1 MTLSVNNL
9 KMNINTYRFR
19 LWLRCCAALALILTV
34 NSTRAQFGQQ
44 TQWSEDGNSIIKTV
58 DGDIVQESV
67 TDSEQ
72 RTVLA
77 TKADLTPANSS
88 AALPIRRFSLSQDGN
103 RILIN
108 TNTKRVWR
116 YDTRGDYWVFNR
128 QNGTLRKL
136 GNSLPES
143 SLMYAKFS
151 PDGGSVAY
159 VSSHN
164 IYVENLASGKI
175 TSLTSDGTDRI
186 IHGTFDWAYEEEFG
200 CRDGFRWSPDGRKI
214 AYWTID
220 ARTIRNFL
228 MINNTDSAYAYTI
241 PVEYPKVG
249 EAPSGAFIS
258 VVDVATG
265 ETVKMD
271 IPGDPVQHYLPR
283 MEWAASSNELI
294 IQQLDRKQQESNLY
308 LADVADGKCTR
319 IYQETDEAWIDSKA
333 RWNGD
338 DPTGWEWINNGKEF
352 IWVSE
357 KDGWRHL
364 YRVDR
369 RGKEKLITPGNYDV
383 IGIDLIDETNGYVY
397 FSASPENATQKY
409 LYRVKLSGSP
419 AERIT
424 PKGQDGT
431 HRYTVSPN
439 GKIALH
445 QFSGHTTVSRG
456 NIVSLPDHRTLVHGQ
471 RNELPTDVPKAEFF
485 RVTTAD
491 GVEMD
496 GWMVKPTPFDSSKR
510 YPVVFYVYGE
520 PAGQTVT
527 DSYGAGSNRLYQ
539 GSMAEDGYIYISV
552 ENRGTPAPKGRAWR
566 KAIYKNIGILNIR
579 DQAMAAKE
587 ILKWPFVDSSRVAVW
602 GWSGGGSSTLN
613 LLFQYPEIYQT
624 GIAVAAVGNQLMY
637 DNIYQERYMGLPQE
651 DLEPFIQGS
660 PVTHAKNLKGN
671 LLYIHGTADDNVHYQ
686 NAELLINELIKH
698 NRQFSLMAYPNRSHS
713 ISEGEGTT
721 AHLSTLYTNFLKQHC
736 PPGGR

>member
-1 MTLSVNNL
+1 MQ
-9 KMNINTYRFR
+9 
-19 LWLRCCAALALILTV
+19 LWRYSAAFSLVLLFCGAA
-34 NSTRAQFGQQ
+34 NAQFGQR
-44 TQWSEDGNSIIKTV
+44 TQWSEDGNAIIKAV
-58 DGDIVQESV
+58 DGEIVQEMV
-67 TDSEQ
+67 ADPQQ
-72 RTVLA
+72 RVVVASKTA
-77 TKADLTPANSS
+77 LTPAGSP
-88 AALPIRRFSLSQDGN
+88 APLTVRRFSLSEDGSKV
-103 RILIN
+103 LIH
-108 TNTKRVWR
+108 TNTRRVWR
-116 YDTRGDYWVFNR
+116 YDTRGDYWVYDRIDKSLR
-128 QNGTLRKL
+128 QLGTT
-136 GNSLPES
+136 LPEA
-143 SLMYAKFS
+143 SLLYAKLS
-151 PDGGSVAY
+151 PDGSKAAY
-159 VSSHN
+159 VSGHN
-164 IYVENLASGKI
+164 LYLEELASGQV
-175 TSLTSDGTDRI
+175 TPLTTDGADRI

-200 CRDGFRWSPDGRKI
+200 CRDGFRWSPDGQKI

-228 MINNTDSAYAYTI
+228 MINNTDSAYSYTI

-258 VVDVATG
+258 VVDIATG
-265 ETVKMD
+265 VAVKMD

-283 MEWAASSNELI
+283 MEWAANSDELI
-294 IQQLDRKQQESNLY
+294 IQQLNRKQQESNLY
-308 LADVADGKCTR
+308 LTRATDGKCTR
-319 IYQETDEAWIDSKA
+319 IYRETDEAWIDSKA
-333 RWNGD
+333 RWNDD
-338 DPTGWEWINNGKEF
+338 DPTGWEWINGGREF

-364 YRVDR
+364 YRIDR
-369 RGKEKLITPGNYDV
+369 QGREKRITPGDYDV
-383 IGIDLIDETNGYVY
+383 IGIDLIDEARDYVY

-409 LYRVKLSGSP
+409 LYRVKLSGGP

-424 PKGQDGT
+424 PEGQNGT
-431 HRYTVSPN
+431 HEYTLSPN

-445 QFSGHTTVSRG
+445 RFSSHTSSAGGRV
-456 NIVSLPDHRTLVHGQ
+456 VSLPDHRTLVEGRHS
-471 RNELPTDVPKAEFF
+471 ELPADVPKAEFF
-485 RVTTAD
+485 QVITED

-496 GWMVKPTPFDSSKR
+496 GWMVKPADFDSSKK

-520 PAGQTVT
+520 PAGQTVV
-527 DSYGAGSNRLYQ
+527 DGYGVGGNRLYQ
-539 GSMAEDGYIYISV
+539 GNMAADGYLYISV

-579 DQAMAAKE
+579 DQAMAARE

-613 LLFQYPEIYQT
+613 LLFQYPDIYQT

-651 DLEPFIQGS
+651 DSTPFIQGS
-660 PVTHAKNLKGN
+660 PVTHARNLRGN

-686 NAELLINELIKH
+686 NAELLINELIKY
-698 NRQFSLMAYPNRSHS
+698 NRQFSLMSYPNRSHG
-713 ISEGEGTT
+713 ISEGEGTG